1 VSFVATGLWAMAL
14 AAGAVASP
22 PVPSSP
28 AVIAVVTPPMTD
40 PAVTEALNRF
50 RGEAASVG
58 FKVIVVPGS
67 AAATPVAQMDLVAHT
82 TSAAATIAF
91 VNGGDPH
98 ALDVWFTDRLTG
110 QTLVGHVSV
119 QNESDDRAS
128 VVLAVKAVDFLR
140 ARMFDFLVTRPKSL
154 ADEAPRPASPPVSP
168 VATVSSPPARRSSR
182 FGFSIGIDALQSLQG
197 LGTMVLPLLRGAY
210 DIAAWSSFRLTIGG
224 LGTRSD
230 VNVMG
235 GGAIVSEELAMAEWA
250 VMPGR
255 ARVRPLLSVGA
266 GVHDIR
272 AQGTAVA
279 PYTARAASQVS
290 LAVDLSAG
298 LRAILNRHLA
308 LSAEAGS
315 FLLFPEPEISIAGL
329 EGGRTGRP
337 GLFAIVALEAR
348 F

>member
-1 VSFVATGLWAMAL
+1 VSFAATGLWAVAL
-14 AAGAVASP
+14 AGAGLASP

-28 AVIAVVTPPMTD
+28 AVIAVVTPARTD

-50 RGEAASVG
+50 KGEAASVG
-58 FKVIVVPGS
+58 FKVIVIPGS
-67 AAATPVAQMDLVAHT
+67 SAATPVAQMDLVAHT
-82 TSAAATIAF
+82 TSAVATIAF
-91 VNGGDPH
+91 VNGGDPG
-98 ALDVWFTDRLTG
+98 ALDVWFTDRMTG

-119 QNESDDRAS
+119 QNESGDRAS

-140 ARMFDFLVTRPKSL
+140 ARMFDFLVARPTSL
-154 ADEAPRPASPPVSP
+154 ADETSRPASTLVSP
-168 VATVSSPPARRSSR
+168 VPDVASPPARRSSR
-182 FGFSIGIDALQSLQG
+182 LGFSIGIDALQSLQG
-197 LGTMVLPLLRGAY
+197 LGTMVLPLLRGTY
-210 DIAAWSSFRLTIGG
+210 DIAAWSSFRLTIAG
-224 LGTRSD
+224 LGTRSN

-250 VMPGR
+250 VMPGT
-255 ARVRPLLSVGA
+255 ARVRPLLSFGA

-279 PYTARAASQVS
+279 PYTARSASQVS
-290 LAVDLSAG
+290 LAVGLSAG

-315 FLLFPEPEISIAGL
+315 FLLFPEPQVSIAGL

-337 GLFAIVALEAR
+337 GLFATVTLEAR

>member
-1 VSFVATGLWAMAL
+1 VSSVATGLWAFAL
-14 AAGAVASP
+14 AAAAAAAP
-22 PVPSSP
+22 PLPSSP
-28 AVIAVVTPPMTD
+28 AVIAVVTPSMTN

-67 AAATPVAQMDLVAHT
+67 DAATPVAQMDLVAHT

-119 QNESDDRAS
+119 QNESGDRAS
-128 VVLAVKAVDFLR
+128 VVLAVTAVDFLR
-140 ARMFDFLVTRPKSL
+140 ARMFDFLVARPKSL
-154 ADEAPRPASPPVSP
+154 ADDAPLLVSPLVSP
-168 VATVSSPPARRSSR
+168 VAGGSPPSRRSSR

-197 LGTMVLPLLRGAY
+197 LGTMVLPMLRGAY
-210 DIAAWSSFRLTIGG
+210 DISAWSSLRLSIGG
-224 LGTRSD
+224 LGTRSH
-230 VNVMG
+230 VKVMG

-250 VMPGR
+250 VLPGR
-255 ARVRPLLSVGA
+255 ARVRPVLAVGG
-266 GVHDIR
+266 GVHDVR

-279 PYTARAASQVS
+279 PYTTRTGSQVS
-290 LAVDLSAG
+290 LAVAFSAG
-298 LRAILNRHLA
+298 LRATLNRRLA
-308 LSAEAGS
+308 LNAEAGS
-315 FLLFPEPEISIAGL
+315 FLLFPEPQVSIAGL

-337 GLFAIVALEAR
+337 GLFATVTLEAR

>member
-1 VSFVATGLWAMAL
+1 
-14 AAGAVASP
+14 
-22 PVPSSP
+22 
-28 AVIAVVTPPMTD
+28 VIAVVTPPITD

-119 QNESDDRAS
+119 QDEIGDRSS

-140 ARMFDFLVTRPKSL
+140 ARMFDFLVARPKSL
-154 ADEAPRPASPPVSP
+154 TDETTHPASPLVSP
-168 VATVSSPPARRSSR
+168 VAGVSSPPSHRSSR

-197 LGTMVLPLLRGAY
+197 MGTMVLPLLRGAY
-210 DIAAWSSFRLTIGG
+210 EIADWSSFRLTIGG
-224 LGTRSD
+224 LGTRSHL
-230 VNVMG
+230 NVMG

-250 VMPGR
+250 VMPGT
-255 ARVRPLLSVGA
+255 ARVRPLLSIGA

-279 PYTARAASQVS
+279 PYTARAASQLS
-290 LAVDLSAG
+290 LAVALSAG
-298 LRAILNRHLA
+298 LRAILNRRLA

-315 FLLFPEPEISIAGL
+315 FLLLPEPQVSIAGL

-337 GLFAIVALEAR
+337 GLFATVMLEAR

>member
-1 VSFVATGLWAMAL
+1 
-14 AAGAVASP
+14 
-22 PVPSSP
+22 
-28 AVIAVVTPPMTD
+28 MTD

-50 RGEAASVG
+50 RGEAESVG

-67 AAATPVAQMDLVAHT
+67 DAATPVAQMDLVAHT

-119 QNESDDRAS
+119 QNESGDRAS

-140 ARMFDFLVTRPKSL
+140 ARMFDFLVARPKSL
-154 ADEAPRPASPPVSP
+154 ADDAPLLVSTPVSP
-168 VATVSSPPARRSSR
+168 VAGVSSPPSRRSSR
-182 FGFSIGIDALQSLQG
+182 ISFSIGIDALQSLQG

-210 DIAAWSSFRLTIGG
+210 DIAAWSSLRLTIGG
-224 LGTRSD
+224 LGTRSH

-250 VMPGR
+250 VMPGK
-255 ARVRPLLSVGA
+255 ARVRPLLSVGV
-266 GVHDIR
+266 GVHDVR

-279 PYTARAASQVS
+279 PYTARTGSQVS
-290 LAVDLSAG
+290 LAVAFSAG
-298 LRAILNRHLA
+298 LRAALNRRLA

-315 FLLFPEPEISIAGL
+315 FLLFPEPQVSIAGL

-337 GLFAIVALEAR
+337 GLFATVTLEAR